1 MPGRIFF
8 CRGIHT
14 ICKAFLCRK
23 MPAKSKRKEEVQM
36 DRAKRKIRACLL
48 FVVVLAVVL
57 GFVWYVQDRKEQT
70 ELTQGTLVKM
80 EEIRC

>member
-1 MPGRIFF
+1 
-8 CRGIHT
+8 
-14 ICKAFLCRK
+14 
-23 MPAKSKRKEEVQM
+23 M

-70 ELTQGTLVKM
+70 ELTEGTLVKM